1 MQRPLDWEDPAL
13 AFAGGVGAD
22 RHQQAATHAPAAGSS
37 PTRALKSAISIE
49 CPDFMRLKHVGVLDR
64 ASGPARHV
72 RWWEEPSSQPDRVG
86 VNLVSEYHN
95 AGRASAVTG
104 KNQTPPWLPSGL
116 GRPTILV
123 PRLGRDSHSTSCSAP
138 AIAAIR
144 PLHL

>member
-72 RWWEEPSSQPDRVG
+72 RWWEAPAEGPDRVG
-86 VNLVSEYHN
+86 VVCDSLSLSPFLLPHCYKYYYHYY
-95 AGRASAVTG
+95 
-104 KNQTPPWLPSGL
+104 
-116 GRPTILV
+116 
-123 PRLGRDSHSTSCSAP
+123 
-138 AIAAIR
+138 
-144 PLHL
+144 